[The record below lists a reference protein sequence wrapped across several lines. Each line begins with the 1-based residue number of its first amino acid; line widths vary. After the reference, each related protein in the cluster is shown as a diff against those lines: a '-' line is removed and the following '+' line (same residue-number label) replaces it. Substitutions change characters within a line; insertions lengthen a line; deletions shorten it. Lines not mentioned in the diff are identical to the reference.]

1 MATRDDHPPV
11 SFTDVELASYLP
23 AGWLLA
29 ESPPP
34 TWDAD
39 EGAFRCT
46 VIDGS
51 ELDWPLLVAKGD
63 VDEHGRIPALKRAI
77 DKLDRERFKSFL

>member
-1 MATRDDHPPV
+1 MATRDTIPPV
-11 SFTDVELASYLP
+11 SFTEVELASYLP
-23 AGWLLA
+23 SGWLLVDDPA
-29 ESPPP
+29 PG
-34 TWDAD
+34 WDAE

-51 ELDWPLLVAKGD
+51 ELDWPLLVTKGD
-63 VDEHGRIPALKRAI
+63 VDEHGRIAALKRAI